1 MVFFLGPSAYW
12 IKVQSPPPLD
22 ILGPVT
28 PLRNTI
34 SPFQFAFMG
43 LLLRP
48 PLAFG
53 VFNELIMVLHFVDH
67 TASVRHLILL
77 QLRRTEAQTKK
88 RERHVLK
95 CYLWTKIKIKTKCY
109 LPMIYKEN
117 KIYIRKKKTLTYH
130 EYQ

>member
-1 MVFFLGPSAYW
+1 MEVPSNYGIFFGSLGVLDQGS
-12 IKVQSPPPLD
+12 KSPPLD

-53 VFNELIMVLHFVDH
+53 VFNELIMVLGFVDH
-67 TASVRHLILL
+67 TVSVRHLILL

-95 CYLWTKIKIKTKCY
+95 CYLLTKIKIKCY
-109 LPMIYKEN
+109 HVN
-117 KIYIRKKKTLTYH
+117 FD
-130 EYQ
+130 